1 METLTYQEKIFLN
14 AFYWLEDVKDEM
26 LETEEFVKQNIK
38 RIANG

>member
-1 METLTYQEKIFLN
+1 MEFLSDQDRIFLN
-14 AFYWLEDVKDEM
+14 AFYWLENVKDEM

>member
-1 METLTYQEKIFLN
+1 MEFLSDQDRIFLN
-14 AFYWLEDVKDEM
+14 AFYWLEIVKDEM

>member
-1 METLTYQEKIFLN
+1 MEDLTFFLN
-14 AFYWLEDVKDEM
+14 AFYWLENVKDEM